1 MSANTQAVFDLV
13 TLAIAL
19 LGAGL
24 GIFNAW
30 RTWVNDRVRLKVKV
44 SHGVGSGGVEI
55 FLIEVLN
62 LSAFP
67 VTVTHIGFDLL
78 GTDRH
83 AQIPIPRFVR
93 GETLPVR
100 LESRTALTVF
110 QPLAESPPN
119 GWVGV
124 RRAYALTA
132 CGLKR
137 VSSGR
142 AFDEYRATGAAG
154 DNQGLL

>member
-1 MSANTQAVFDLV
+1 MNPEFKAVLDYV
-13 TLAIAL
+13 TLVIAV

-30 RTWVNDRVRLKVKV
+30 RNWVSDRVRVRVKV
-44 SHGVGSGGVEI
+44 SHGMGGGGAEV
-55 FLIEVLN
+55 FLIDVVN

-67 VTVTHIGFDLL
+67 ITVTHIGFDLL

-100 LESRTALTVF
+100 LESRASFTVL
-110 QPLAESPPN
+110 QPLTESPPN

-124 RRAYALTA
+124 RRVYALTA

-142 AFDEYRATGAAG
+142 AFDEYRAAGAARN
-154 DNQGLL
+154 NQGLP